1 MAHLALVAVGGNAL
15 LRAGQRG
22 TLAEQR
28 ANAALTAR
36 HLVRLIQ
43 RGYRLV
49 LAHGNGPQVGAQL
62 LRSELAAGQVAPEP
76 LDVCGADTQG
86 AIGYLLEQAL
96 ETALAEAG
104 LATPVS
110 TILTQ
115 TVVGPDDPAFQ
126 RPEKPIGPF
135 YSADEAQ
142 RLAEERGWAMVE
154 DASRGYRRVVP
165 SPEPLAFVEIDAIRR
180 LVDAGHVVI
189 AAGGGGIPVVRR
201 GRALVGVDAVI
212 DKDRAAGLLAS
223 LLGARTL
230 IISTDTDYV
239 YLSYRRPGER
249 PIRRAGLAELR
260 HAEAAGEF
268 PPGNMGPKIRA
279 AIDFLERGGAE
290 VIITSPELL
299 LDAVLEGAG
308 THLYQEVLCTAAT

>member
-28 ANAALTAR
+28 ANAALMAR

-43 RGYRLV
+43 RGFQLV
-49 LAHGNGPQVGAQL
+49 IAHGNGPQVGAQL
-62 LRSELAAGQVAPEP
+62 LRSELAAGQVAPET

-96 ETALAEAG
+96 ETAIAEAG
-104 LATPVS
+104 LTIPVS

-115 TVVGPDDPAFQ
+115 TVVDPGDPAFQ
-126 RPEKPIGPF
+126 RSEKPIGPF
-135 YSADEAQ
+135 YSAEEAR
-142 RLAEERGWAMVE
+142 RLAEAQGWTMVE

-165 SPEPLAFVEIDAIRR
+165 SPEPLAFVELGAIRT
-180 LVDAGHVVI
+180 LVESGHIVI

-201 GRALVGVDAVI
+201 GQALVGVDAVI
-212 DKDRAAGLLAS
+212 DKDLAAALLAG
-223 LLGARTL
+223 LLGARSF

-249 PIRRAGLAELR
+249 PLRQAGVAELR
-260 HAEAAGEF
+260 RAYAAGEF
-268 PPGNMGPKIRA
+268 PPGNMGPKILA
-279 AIDFLERGGAE
+279 AIGFLERGGAE

-299 LDAVLEGAG
+299 LDAVLEGEG